1 MKCFYLVSYV
11 KMHVKMH
18 DAFVFF
24 SAELKKLGHIITSDF
39 IYIILEVVHSGFH
52 VVIHLSYIPSLT

>member
-1 MKCFYLVSYV
+1 MTRCLFL
-11 KMHVKMH
+11 
-18 DAFVFF
+18 F

-39 IYIILEVVHSGFH
+39 IYIILEVVHSGLH

>member
-1 MKCFYLVSYV
+1 MTS
-11 KMHVKMH
+11 
-18 DAFVFF
+18 AFFFF
-24 SAELKKLGHIITSDF
+24 SAELKKLGHITSDF

>member
-1 MKCFYLVSYV
+1 MTRCF
-11 KMHVKMH
+11 
-18 DAFVFF
+18 FFF

-39 IYIILEVVHSGFH
+39 IYIILEVVHGGFH